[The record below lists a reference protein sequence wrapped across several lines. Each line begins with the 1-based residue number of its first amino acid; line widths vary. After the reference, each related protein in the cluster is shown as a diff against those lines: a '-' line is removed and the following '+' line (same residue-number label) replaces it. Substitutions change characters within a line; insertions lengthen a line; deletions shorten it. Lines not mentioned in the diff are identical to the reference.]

1 MNSNKHITG
10 IILAGGK
17 SQRMGKDKALLPFRG
32 KTFLEHIIDALKPLV
47 NNILIV
53 SDHKKYDVFGE
64 TRVDDLIKNA
74 GPLAG
79 LYSGLYHSKTEDN
92 IIVSCDV
99 PLIDITIL
107 ERLIDENNSSWD
119 VVQLQ
124 SGDKTMPLIARYK
137 KKCMDACLKSLQSGE
152 RRLQAFVDQQ
162 KTKTLLVGKNI
173 EHQLVNINT
182 KTDLKELKNGFDY

>member
-1 MNSNKHITG
+1 MAKVSVWEG
-10 IILAGGK
+10 IK
-17 SQRMGKDKALLPFRG
+17 PCFPFGG

-47 NNILIV
+47 SNILIV
-53 SDHKKYDVFGE
+53 SDHKKYDAFGE

-124 SGDKTMPLIARYK
+124 SGDKTMPLIACYK

-152 RRLQAFVDQQ
+152 RRLQTFVDQQ